1 MTDPC
6 RVMFSAPSTVIHA
19 LSRGTRMGWRRGQ
32 PRVGTGRVE
41 ATPRPRATP
50 VARLIS
56 FRRTHS
62 CVRPRMVLSFRS
74 SVTRRR
80 WACIAKRPFVRFRRG
95 VIFMG
100 SSSLTSRVARRR
112 RMRPAARPARRRT
125 ATQLASPPCA
135 SCPDHHCLSDDAYP
149 PGDGRGGSSS
159 PSRRPP
165 GVRFKRRP
173 RMSSR
178 PATISRACTG
188 ALSRRAPPPIVGSW
202 TRSAGCSSMREEAQ
216 IRQWFKGAMHACG
229 TYGVHSVTFAR
240 GVGVGNAARGREP
253 RGQRRTC
260 RSSRGQW

>member
-1 MTDPC
+1 
-6 RVMFSAPSTVIHA
+6 MFSAPSTVIHA

-56 FRRTHS
+56 FCRTHS
-62 CVRPRMVLSFRS
+62 CVPPRMGLSFRS

-100 SSSLTSRVARRR
+100 ASSLTSRVARRR

-125 ATQLASPPCA
+125 ATQLASPLLHA
-135 SCPDHHCLSDDAYP
+135 SCPDHHCLSDAYP

-159 PSRRPP
+159 PSRPSGARGCPP
-165 GVRFKRRP
+165 AP
-173 RMSSR
+173 RL
-178 PATISRACTG
+178 SRA
-188 ALSRRAPPPIVGSW
+188 RAPVRCRGAPHRRSLGRGLGQPGAHRCEKRLKSGNGSKQ
-202 TRSAGCSSMREEAQ
+202 RCMP
-216 IRQWFKGAMHACG
+216 CG